1 MGKWHPF
8 ENIRTNLMNNPPL
21 VVFFLCM
28 VLMAAAFIG
37 FGAYTNKH
45 DVRDPDVT
53 QDWNQ
58 ILSSLAA
65 LKLCAL
71 DTDTEGKAASADAQ
85 HISKSLLL
93 GHEAAGE
100 VSANYSHWSLLVP
113 LVLSGSTP
121 NQHPASFKM
130 TLRGNLL
137 GLKGPAGKTV
147 LNLTIHFL
155 TERELNASHAGDGS
169 SSGSTC
175 LSFMAPAHVV
185 PHTRM
190 PPLCP
195 ASEEPYADHS
205 VVTAMTSDQ
214 YKQGA
219 QSAKPCYRMEFNP
232 DPKLIMLSQ
241 GDRDLAVHHLMMVA
255 GCLLS
260 LCAVLCFAGSFSFSV
275 SRKYHSTG
283 QDLQKES
290 LLNS

>member
-185 PHTRM
+185 PHTRCWGNNLQLNTSKTKELVVDFQHNRELLR
-190 PPLCP
+190 PVTIQG
-195 ASEEPYADHS
+195 EEVE
-205 VVTAMTSDQ
+205 VV
-214 YKQGA
+214 QG
-219 QSAKPCYRMEFNP
+219 CTI
-232 DPKLIMLSQ
+232 L
-241 GDRDLAVHHLMMVA
+241 GVH
-255 GCLLS
+255 
-260 LCAVLCFAGSFSFSV
+260 
-275 SRKYHSTG
+275 
-283 QDLQKES
+283 
-290 LLNS
+290 LNSRLD

>member
-8 ENIRTNLMNNPPL
+8 QNIRTNLMNNPPV

-28 VLMAAAFIG
+28 VSIATAFIG
-37 FGAYTNKH
+37 FGAYTKKYE
-45 DVRDPDVT
+45 VRDPDV
-53 QDWNQ
+53 
-58 ILSSLAA
+58 
-65 LKLCAL
+65 
-71 DTDTEGKAASADAQ
+71 AQ
-85 HISKSLLL
+85 
-93 GHEAAGE
+93 EAAGE
-100 VSANYSHWSLLVP
+100 VSTNYSHWSLLVP

-121 NQHPASFKM
+121 KQHPASFKM
-130 TLRGNLL
+130 ALRGSLL

-147 LNLTIHFL
+147 LNLTLHFL

-175 LSFMAPAHVV
+175 LSFMAPAHFV

-195 ASEEPYADHS
+195 AREEPYTDHS

-214 YKQGA
+214 YKQDA
-219 QSAKPCYRMEFNP
+219 QSAEPCYRMEFNP
-232 DPKLIMLSQ
+232 DPELIMLSQ
-241 GDRDLAVHHLMMVA
+241 GDRDLAVHHLMIFA

-260 LCAVLCFAGSFSFSV
+260 LCAVLCFAGSFSFSM
-275 SRKYHSTG
+275 SRKNQSNG

-290 LLNS
+290 LLHS